1 MANADQP
8 ESVALASSSGSRGLS
23 AARPRTS
30 DASLHPAILD
40 DDGEEPPLTTVLI
53 ESPTMLELVLALWL
67 TQPRPLVVAADVGF
81 APHAMVRPDGSAE
94 GFNVD
99 LAAEIAERLGRPGY
113 EIVDSEWSGM
123 FAGLNAKKF
132 EFVVAPMTATPERA
146 EMVLFSEA
154 YLDTDYTFLIAERSP
169 EIASLTDLRGKTIAV
184 NNGSAYDTWASE
196 NKTRYGFEVQ
206 RYGKNAD
213 AIQAVLTRRA
223 FANLAAHSVVNWA
236 ATKNPL
242 VKTSY
247 TIHSGR
253 AFALAFRK
261 DDAANRNRVEEIL
274 ECMKTD
280 GTLARIHEKWLGE
293 TPGPGSAAATVYAGY
308 GIAELAGF
316 DPTDHT
322 LSCR

>member
-1 MANADQP
+1 ML
-8 ESVALASSSGSRGLS
+8 EVVLTLILAQ
-23 AARPRTS
+23 
-30 DASLHPAILD
+30 
-40 DDGEEPPLTTVLI
+40 
-53 ESPTMLELVLALWL
+53 SPT
-67 TQPRPLVVAADVGF
+67 LVVAADVGF
-81 APHAMVRPDGSAE
+81 APHAMALPDGTTE

-99 LAAEIAERLGRPGY
+99 LAAEIAKRLGRPGY

-146 EMVLFSEA
+146 EMVLFTEG
-154 YLDTDYTFLIAERSP
+154 YLDTDFTFLISKRSP
-169 EIASLTDLRGKTIAV
+169 EITSLEELRGKTIAV
-184 NNGSAYDTWASE
+184 NNGTAYDTWAND
-196 NKTRYGFEVQ
+196 NKAKYGFEVQ

-223 FANLAAHSVVNWA
+223 FANLAAHSVVSWA

-247 TIHSGR
+247 TVRSGR
-253 AFALAFRK
+253 AFAMAFRK
-261 DDAANRNRVEEIL
+261 DDAANRDRVEEIL

-293 TPGPGSAAATVYAGY
+293 APAPDSAAATVYDGY
-308 GIAELAGF
+308 GIEGFPGF
-316 DPTDHT
+316 DPTPHT
-322 LSCR
+322 ASCP